1 LGKGVEVKLLILAYK
16 NLNRKKIRTTLTIFG
31 VAIAVSVL
39 VILMGFSMGYNKALT
54 NDIDKMGY
62 QVIITAKGCPYE
74 AATLM
79 LRGGGG
85 LTYMPQDVYK
95 KVVTDPR
102 VDKVTPQLMKTAYDS
117 QLQDGK
123 GGYIIY
129 AGIEKSFLDLKPWVK
144 FKDGGWFSS
153 DDADEVI
160 IGYEAA
166 ELEQRVAGDKMLIP
180 KINKVLTVAGVFER
194 TGTQDDGMI
203 FMPLKSVQRIFDL
216 SGKLSNIGIK
226 LKNIGDMADFE
237 KDFYEEPS
245 IQVISMAQVKNTVIS
260 LVSTTKTLI
269 SSIAVVAIFIAI
281 IGVVDTI
288 LMSVFERTQEI
299 GVMKAIGATKFDIF
313 RLVWM
318 ETIIICVAGGIGGI
332 IIALLGGNMVEY
344 FVRKVLPYAPNGKL
358 MLINMQ
364 LLLLSLLGAVALG
377 LVSGIYPALRAS
389 MMKPIRAMRGG
400 E

>member
-1 LGKGVEVKLLILAYK
+1 MRLLILAYK
-16 NLNRKKIRTTLTIFG
+16 NLNRKKIRTTLTILG

-39 VILMGFSMGYNKALT
+39 VILMGFSKGYNKSLT

-62 QVIITAKGCPYE
+62 QVIVTAKGCPYE

-79 LRGGGG
+79 LRGGAG
-85 LTYMPQDVYK
+85 LTYMPQDIYRK
-95 KVVTDPR
+95 IVTDPR
-102 VDKVTPQLMKTAYDS
+102 VDKITPQLMKTAYDE

-129 AGIEKSFLDLKPWVK
+129 AGIEKSYLDLKPWSK
-144 FKDGGWFSS
+144 FRYGNWFSN
-153 DDADEVI
+153 DNADEVI
-160 IGYEAA
+160 MGYEAA
-166 ELEQRVAGDKMLIP
+166 ELEQRVAGDSILIP
-180 KINKVLTVAGVFER
+180 KLNKVLTVAGVLER
-194 TGTQDDGMI
+194 TGTQDDGML
-203 FMPLKSVQRIFDL
+203 FMPLKSVQRIFNL

-226 LKNIGDMADFE
+226 LKDIRDMADFE
-237 KDFYEEPS
+237 KDLYEEPS
-245 IQVISMAQVKNTVIS
+245 IQVVSMAQVKNTVIS

-269 SSIAVVAIFIAI
+269 SSIAIIAIFIAI

-299 GVMKAIGATKFDIF
+299 GVMKAIGATKFDVF
-313 RLVWM
+313 RLVWA

-332 IIALLGGNMVEY
+332 IIAVLGGNMVEH

-358 MLINMQ
+358 MLIDPQ
-364 LLLLSLLGAVALG
+364 LLLLSLFGAVVLG
-377 LVSGIYPALRAS
+377 LISGIYPALRAS
-389 MMKPIRAMRGG
+389 LMKPIRAMRGG